1 MAQLLWAIDV
11 RANRPNHRLIPSK
24 GTPGPSTSCPF
35 LTESVVSS
43 LFSQLTFVGLYRIN
57 DTLLTLS
64 PLHDSPRCSAHS
76 VSHSSPSHSVSF
88 CSQLTFCDA
97 INRLLGGV
105 CCLEEMAAS
114 ALDDEHTFDPQFPRP
129 WDTTPSC
136 APTPGYIGRDWTPSL
151 GCASPEPE
159 QLVNSRSE
167 PPDSVSPLH
176 LVDDEGTSGDRIGYT
191 YLVEWRVTLNHRV
204 IAKDTEQDLSEPPSV
219 FWPRIEQEAVKIL
232 RSKIAHDRRV
242 RLDDTNVVVS
252 VNDRSQRDLIKRFD
266 STDINWTAIE
276 KQLRMW
282 AELARL
288 GKQLRL
294 KISVNYIEDSSPLRS
309 RYDKRGKSSVSK
321 RMLAD
326 RDAQLDAEEV
336 SGQPS
341 VWRRVYSMMR
351 CPGPPCRHDGQ
362 YCWQD
367 PAGKRHYKL
376 RTHQLRSLVRYV
388 EKGGDLE
395 THDDIPDSLRE
406 QLYAEDNERTIKQKS
421 HANNSPGSMC
431 PPININVLPNQGS
444 QAVVADGNSASSPS
458 RTPPP
463 DPIEIPGLH
472 DVAVVEYSDW
482 QQSRVSSE
490 TLKND
495 IRKARDLVL
504 ANGLDLKQIHVDQDP
519 DFFIKQGVKVGV
531 ARRFVCE
538 ITEWASSL
546 KQAVTEIN

>member
-1 MAQLLWAIDV
+1 MILPVALLV
-11 RANRPNHRLIPSK
+11 L
-24 GTPGPSTSCPF
+24 
-35 LTESVVSS
+35 
-43 LFSQLTFVGLYRIN
+43 
-57 DTLLTLS
+57 
-64 PLHDSPRCSAHS
+64 S
-76 VSHSSPSHSVSF
+76 VSHFSSPSHSVSF

-97 INRLLGGV
+97 IIRLLGGI
-105 CCLEEMAAS
+105 CCLEGMAAS
-114 ALDDEHTFDPQFPRP
+114 ALDEDNTFDTQFPRP
-129 WDTTPSC
+129 WDTTPSY
-136 APTPGYIGRDWTPSL
+136 APTPGYIGGDWTPSL
-151 GCASPEPE
+151 GCASPEPG
-159 QLVNSRSE
+159 QRVNSCPR
-167 PPDSVSPLH
+167 PTGPVSPIH
-176 LVDDEGTSGDRIGYT
+176 LVDDDGTSGAQRSDRIEYT

-204 IAKDTEQDLSEPPSV
+204 IVKDTEQDLSEPPSIL
-219 FWPRIEQEAVKIL
+219 WPRIEQEAIKIL

-242 RLDDTNVVVS
+242 RPDDTNVVVS
-252 VNDRSQRDLIKRFD
+252 VNDRSQRDLIKRFE

-294 KISVNYIEDSSPLRS
+294 KISVNYIEDSSLLPS

-326 RDAQLDAEEV
+326 RDAQLDAEEA

-341 VWRRVYSMMR
+341 VWRRVYSIMR

-421 HANNSPGSMC
+421 HANISPGSMC

-444 QAVVADGNSASSPS
+444 QAVVADGNTSASLPS
-458 RTPPP
+458 RTPSL
-463 DPIEIPGLH
+463 DKIEIPGLH
-472 DVAVVEYSDW
+472 DVAVVEYSNW

-490 TLKND
+490 VLKDD

-504 ANGLDLKQIHVDQDP
+504 ANGLDLKQIHGDQDP

-531 ARRFVCE
+531 ARRFICE
-538 ITEWASSL
+538 ITEWVSIL
-546 KQAVTEIN
+546 GRAVTEIN

>member
-1 MAQLLWAIDV
+1 MAVFASDDDNTFNSQ
-11 RANRPNHRLIPSK
+11 
-24 GTPGPSTSCPF
+24 F
-35 LTESVVSS
+35 L
-43 LFSQLTFVGLYRIN
+43 
-57 DTLLTLS
+57 
-64 PLHDSPRCSAHS
+64 
-76 VSHSSPSHSVSF
+76 
-88 CSQLTFCDA
+88 
-97 INRLLGGV
+97 
-105 CCLEEMAAS
+105 
-114 ALDDEHTFDPQFPRP
+114 RP
-129 WDTTPSC
+129 WDTTPSY
-136 APTPGYIGRDWTPSL
+136 APTPGYCGRAWTPSL

-159 QLVNSRSE
+159 QRVDGHSQ
-167 PPDSVSPLH
+167 PTVPVSPIH
-176 LVDDEGTSGDRIGYT
+176 LVEEERGSGEQRPDGIKYT
-191 YLVEWRVTLNHRV
+191 YLVEWRVTLNQRV
-204 IAKDTEQDLSEPPSV
+204 IAKDTEQDLSEPPSI
-219 FWPRIEQEAVKIL
+219 FWPRIDQEALKIL

-242 RLDDTNVVVS
+242 RPDDTNVVVS
-252 VNDRSQRDLIKRFD
+252 VNERSQRDLIKRFE

-276 KQLRMW
+276 KQLCMW
-282 AELARL
+282 AELSRL

-294 KISVNYIEDSSPLRS
+294 KISVNYIEDNSSLPS

-341 VWRRVYSMMR
+341 VWRRVYNMMR

-367 PAGKRHYKL
+367 PVGKRHYKL

-388 EKGGDLE
+388 EKGGTLE
-395 THDDIPDSLRE
+395 SYDDIPDSLRE
-406 QLYAEDNERTIKQKS
+406 QLYAEDNERTIKQKN
-421 HANNSPGSMC
+421 HANIAPGPMC

-444 QAVVADGNSASSPS
+444 QAVVADGNSSASLPS
-458 RTPPP
+458 RIPPP

-490 TLKND
+490 ALKDD
-495 IRKARDLVL
+495 IRKARDLAL
-504 ANGLDLKQIHVDQDP
+504 ANGLDLKQIHGDQDT

-538 ITEWASSL
+538 IVEWVSSL
-546 KQAVTEIN
+546 KLGVTPVN